1 MINDNQLKSGIKI
14 YQFFMTKNEIEDFIL
29 HIFRKDMYVTD
40 KKLSELLRKI
50 YTSIYKNDYYYL
62 IKISDNCTVEI
73 YYTQTLNTNKVVV
86 DDLIWND
93 IISGETISK
102 CFNNGSSFQLFIE
115 QEKEDNEKYMTQN

>member
-62 IKISDNCTVEI
+62 IKISDHCTVEI

-102 CFNNGSSFQLFIE
+102 HFNNGSSFQLFIE
-115 QEKEDNEKYMTQN
+115 QEKGDNEKYMTQN

>member
-102 CFNNGSSFQLFIE
+102 YFNNVNSFQLFIK
-115 QEKEDNEKYMTQN
+115 QEKGDNEKYMTQN